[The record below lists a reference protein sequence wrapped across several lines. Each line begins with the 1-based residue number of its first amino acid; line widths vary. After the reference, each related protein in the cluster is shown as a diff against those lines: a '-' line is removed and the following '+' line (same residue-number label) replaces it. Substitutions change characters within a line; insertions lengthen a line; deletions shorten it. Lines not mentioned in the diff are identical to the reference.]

1 MRVESCGAAG
11 QVGSD
16 EYNRRAVSHQ
26 IKQTSFMR
34 RASAVSCLLLIAVMT
49 AACSSSRH
57 DPRAT
62 QENFGV
68 NMARMNLWREALF
81 RFKRAVQMSPGAPTA
96 HNNLAVAYEANGDFD
111 NAAKEY
117 REAMRLDKSNQYIQK
132 NYSRFIEFTS
142 RNKKRQKRDVA
153 TAPKTAAAETTS
165 APATPGTTA
174 TAPAP
179 AGTSGNPPGSS
190 AQPTGTA
197 PAAVPPTASAPPAP
211 APPDTAPPQPA
222 PTKPPGDHP

>member
-1 MRVESCGAAG
+1 
-11 QVGSD
+11 
-16 EYNRRAVSHQ
+16 
-26 IKQTSFMR
+26 MR
-34 RASAVSCLLLIAVMT
+34 RLALYLIWGVVVISGLLTGCLSGRTDLTRASSQL
-49 AACSSSRH
+49 
-57 DPRAT
+57 
-62 QENFGV
+62 NFGV
-68 NMARMNLWREALF
+68 KSARLNLWREALF
-81 RFKRAVQMSPGAPTA
+81 RFRRATEIDPGSAIA
-96 HNNLAVAYEANGDFD
+96 ANNLAVAYEGNGEFEK
-111 NAAKEY
+111 ARTTY
-117 REAMRLDKSNQYIQK
+117 LEALRLDRTNQYIQK

-142 RNKKRQKRDVA
+142 RNKKRQKRDAA

>member
-1 MRVESCGAAG
+1 M
-11 QVGSD
+11 
-16 EYNRRAVSHQ
+16 
-26 IKQTSFMR
+26 K
-34 RASAVSCLLLIAVMT
+34 RASVVSCLLLVAVMS

-81 RFKRAVQMSPGAPTA
+81 RFKRAVQMSPGNPTA

-142 RNKKRQKRDVA
+142 RNKKRQKRDTA
-153 TAPKTAAAETTS
+153 TAPKTAAAETPS
-165 APATPGTTA
+165 APATPGT

-179 AGTSGNPPGSS
+179 AGTSGNAPGSS

-197 PAAVPPTASAPPAP
+197 PATTPPTASAPPAP
-211 APPDTAPPQPA
+211 PPPDAAPPQPA